1 MPETVRDTHARAS
14 APAGEG
20 RDTTVLLARCFA
32 WAVFAVTFVFLFNN
46 YLTNWRGWPGADA
59 VFQEGAAAA
68 GLHGWLQTALYG
80 IAVAVAVAWVL
91 RTRSARLRPDSEI
104 MYAVTAFIIRGSF
117 WSVFFIG
124 LADTAISFLRV
135 EGLLTPL
142 FGDALATQLGLSSF
156 RGTYVH
162 FPMVGVGF
170 VVAGFHRGLGFPW
183 LALLVVMAE
192 LVIVFTRFVF
202 SYEQAFMA
210 DLVRFWY
217 AALFLFASAYALL
230 EEGHVRVDVLY
241 STLDERTKGLINAV
255 GSVLLGI
262 SLCAVILYFGMGGRA
277 TAINGPLLQFEVT
290 QTGFG
295 MYVKYWMA
303 GFLGIFA
310 ISMQI
315 QFAGYFLEGIAD
327 YRGEPGKRVMDM
339 EAAPAG

>member
-1 MPETVRDTHARAS
+1 VDFLSCRNLPFYFDNKIQS
-14 APAGEG
+14 
-20 RDTTVLLARCFA
+20 VLLP
-32 WAVFAVTFVFLFNN
+32 LFH
-46 YLTNWRGWPGADA
+46 YAL
-59 VFQEGAAAA
+59 V
-68 GLHGWLQTALYG
+68 LQGILFIG
-80 IAVAVAVAWVL
+80 IA
-91 RTRSARLRPDSEI
+91 
-104 MYAVTAFIIRGSF
+104 
-117 WSVFFIG
+117 
-124 LADTAISFLRV
+124 DTVISFLRI
-135 EGLLTPL
+135 EGFLPFL
-142 FGDALATQLGLSSF
+142 FGSDLASDLGRSAF

-162 FPMVGVGF
+162 FPMVGLGLL
-170 VVAGFHRGLGFPW
+170 VATFHRGLGFPW
-183 LALLVVMAE
+183 LALLVVTAE
-192 LVIVFTRFVF
+192 LLIVFTRFVF

-217 AALFLFASAYALL
+217 AALFLFASAYTLL

-241 STLDERTKGLINAV
+241 STFSERTKGMVNAA

-262 SLCAVILYFGMGGRA
+262 SLCAVILYYGMGGRA

-327 YRGEPGKRVMDM
+327 YRGEPGKRAL
-339 EAAPAG
+339 EAEVAQAG